1 MYVSQASVFISNQK
15 KKKKKSNTEG
25 DKASV
30 VFCRKVLIFR

>member
-1 MYVSQASVFISNQK
+1 MYVSQASVFISNQ